1 MIGSRLTS
9 QLQKDGTSDSIAASH
24 ELKFKAFAATEA
36 SGIAPLATMRSDKL
50 RNRAGGSMSIA
61 AMAAAAAREKN
72 AKSAKLT
79 SPSTT
84 ATKDDG
90 AATID
95 DPIDDRS
102 SIPTEKSPTKHAD
115 LPTLTYACV
124 TCGERLVKS
133 HFSKNQL
140 SKSKK
145 NEFMRCKKCTQAQR
159 PAQLD
164 PNQLNEESFVLIND
178 RTSCKT
184 VQKVDE
190 ISGSAAPP
198 GDLNPNTASDEENSA
213 FERLALIDDDGCFD
227 MRSVPVV
234 DIVPTDAA
242 MIDVAIEVPSPS
254 AVRYSADEANKGV
267 HGRLSKENQMTIHTA
282 LSPSTHFCSACGKR
296 LEKSQFSKNQL
307 AKAKKNEIVRCKQCI
322 AVQRPA
328 QLELHPRKQRMDEI

>member
-1 MIGSRLTS
+1 
-9 QLQKDGTSDSIAASH
+9 
-24 ELKFKAFAATEA
+24 
-36 SGIAPLATMRSDKL
+36 
-50 RNRAGGSMSIA
+50 MSIA

-72 AKSAKLT
+72 AKSAKLI
-79 SPSTT
+79 SPT

-90 AATID
+90 AAIID
-95 DPIDDRS
+95 NPIDDRS

-115 LPTLTYACV
+115 VPTLTYACV
-124 TCGERLVKS
+124 ACGELLVKS

-145 NEFMRCKKCTQAQR
+145 NEFMRCKKCTKAQR
-159 PAQLD
+159 PAELE
-164 PNQLNEESFVLIND
+164 PNQLNEESFGFIDD

-184 VQKVDE
+184 VQEVDE
-190 ISGSAAPP
+190 ISESAAP
-198 GDLNPNTASDEENSA
+198 GDLNPNTASDEENST
-213 FERLALIDDDGCFD
+213 FERLALIDNDGCFD

-254 AVRYSADEANKGV
+254 AVIYSADEANKGV
-267 HGRLSKENQMTIHTA
+267 HGRLSQENQMTNHTA
-282 LSPSTHFCSACGKR
+282 LPSSTHFCSACGKR

-307 AKAKKNEIVRCKQCI
+307 AKAKKNEIMRCKHCI

-328 QLELHPRKQRMDEI
+328 QLELHP

>member
-1 MIGSRLTS
+1 
-9 QLQKDGTSDSIAASH
+9 
-24 ELKFKAFAATEA
+24 
-36 SGIAPLATMRSDKL
+36 
-50 RNRAGGSMSIA
+50 MSIA

-72 AKSAKLT
+72 AKSAKLI
-79 SPSTT
+79 SPT

-124 TCGERLVKS
+124 ACGERLVKS

-145 NEFMRCKKCTQAQR
+145 NEVMRCKKCTQAQR
-159 PAQLD
+159 PAELE
-164 PNQLNEESFVLIND
+164 PKQLNEESFVLIHAG
-178 RTSCKT
+178 TSCET
-184 VQKVDE
+184 VQEVDE
-190 ISGSAAPP
+190 ISESAAP
-198 GDLNPNTASDEENSA
+198 GDLNSRTASDEENRA
-213 FERLALIDDDGCFD
+213 FERLALIDNDGCFD

-234 DIVPTDAA
+234 AIVPTDAA
-242 MIDVAIEVPSPS
+242 MIDVAIEVPPPS
-254 AVRYSADEANKGV
+254 AVRYCADEPNKGV
-267 HGRLSKENQMTIHTA
+267 HGRLPKENQMTNHAA
-282 LSPSTHFCSACGKR
+282 LPSSTCFCSACGQR

-322 AVQRPA
+322 AVQKPA
-328 QLELHPRKQRMDEI
+328 QLELHP